1 MLMPI
6 DDKSNKPIYIQIY
19 EFFKT
24 EILKGNFK
32 AGDKLPSSRGLA
44 FEHHISRN
52 TVENAYDQLVSEGYI
67 EAKEK
72 SGYYV
77 CNIKNLF
84 DLGMQERKVEKHTE
98 KKEKLKYDFSP
109 FSVDTEKFP
118 VSVWKKISNKYINE
132 LADRKDLKAGEQ
144 GEYAFRAAICA
155 YLKSSRGVKCV
166 PEQIIIG
173 AGIDYLMQLL
183 CQLFRKKDF
192 KFAFENP
199 AYIRAFK
206 IVKGF
211 GYEIVPVDVKKDG
224 LDVSALKQSNAQ
236 VVYCTPA
243 HQYPAGV
250 VMSAGV
256 RSELLEWANTETE
269 ERYIIEDDHDSEF
282 RYKGIPIPALQGY
295 DEKGRV
301 IYMGTFSRVIA
312 PFIRVGYMVL
322 PPELLELYKSEFGY
336 YSSTV
341 SQIDQEIITEFITG
355 GYFERHL
362 NKMRKTYKTRH
373 DYMLTV
379 FKEIKEELTEKEIML
394 ELESENAGFYIT
406 VSINIK
412 THIPDEEQFIKEARN
427 YNLSLY
433 GMKSYFISTEK
444 YEGCRLML
452 GFAGMDEQT
461 IYSGLNELKKFLIS
475 FSEP

>member
-6 DDKSNKPIYIQIY
+6 EDKSKKPIYIQIY
-19 EFFKT
+19 EFLKA
-24 EILKGNFK
+24 EILRGNLK

-52 TVENAYDQLVSEGYI
+52 TVENAYSQLVSEGYI

-84 DLGMQERKVEKHTE
+84 DLEMSERKLEKHTE
-98 KKEKLKYDFSP
+98 EKERLKFDFSP

-132 LADRKDLKAGEQ
+132 LAERKGIRAGEQ

-155 YLKSSRGVKCV
+155 YLKASRGVKCV

-199 AYIRAFK
+199 AYIRALK
-206 IVKGF
+206 IVSGF
-211 GYEIVPVDVKKDG
+211 GYEIFPIDVKKDG
-224 LDVSALKQSNAQ
+224 IDVEALRQSEAR

-256 RSELLEWANTETE
+256 RSELLEWANSDDE

-301 IYMGTFSRVIA
+301 IYLGTFSRVIA

-322 PPELLELYKSEFGY
+322 PQGLLEVYKSEFGY

-373 DYMLTV
+373 DTMLTA
-379 FKEIKEELTEKEIML
+379 FKEMKEELSQKGIIIDVEG
-394 ELESENAGFYIT
+394 ENAGFYM
-406 VSINIK
+406 SISIK
-412 THIPDEEQFIKEARN
+412 TDKGIPNEEVLIKEARN
-427 YNLSLY
+427 HNLSLY
-433 GMKSYFISTEK
+433 GMKNYFITPK
-444 YEGCRLML
+444 RYNDCRLML
-452 GFAGMDEQT
+452 GFAGMDEAD